1 MADDGHGPRWTQV
14 SRVGP
19 GGAASAYGSAA
30 VMCLCGPVMLGSAL
44 LGAAGLMVMGIVF
57 TVVFLPLGLAFW
69 GNTVVEREHNRRLDA
84 VGVPATAEI
93 TELTDWDDG
102 EDVGVTVG
110 LRVGGPGFRTFE
122 TTWRRSHHGAL
133 RVGLRLTA
141 VVDPHNGSFRVEI

>member
-1 MADDGHGPRWTQV
+1 MADDADGTRWTQV

-30 VMCLCGPVMLGSAL
+30 VMCVCGPVMLGSAL
-44 LGAAGLMVMGIVF
+44 LGAADLMVMGIVF

-69 GNTVVEREHNRRLDA
+69 GNTTVEREHNRRLDA
-84 VGVPATAEI
+84 VGVAATAEI

-102 EDVGVTVG
+102 DDVGVTVG
-110 LRVGGPGFRTFE
+110 LRVSGPGFRTFE

-141 VVDPHNGSFRVEI
+141 VVDPYNGIFRVEI